1 MKKKLK
7 TIMSQLEKKKF
18 TVIRV
23 SKTEFELDNGDIY
36 PHTFELDED
45 VTVEEFQT
53 ILDKSQSTMISH
65 LDNILKDE
73 NDEQ

>member
-1 MKKKLK
+1 
-7 TIMSQLEKKKF
+7 MSQLEKKKF

-45 VTVEEFQT
+45 ITVEEFQI
-53 ILDKSQSTMISH
+53 ILDKSQSTIISH

>member
-1 MKKKLK
+1 
-7 TIMSQLEKKKF
+7 MSQLEKKKF

-36 PHTFELDED
+36 PNTFELDED
-45 VTVEEFQT
+45 ITVEEFQI

-65 LDNILKDE
+65 LDKIIGE
-73 NDEQ
+73 EDEQ